1 MPTREK
7 PPTTSFQKWVHPN
20 GEPWARFVRTRSGTR
35 LQFPG
40 RAEFLLSETGQVLSR
55 HPFPGVTPEGIRDL
69 EQNHVLPLVLSR
81 HEKIVLHASAV
92 DVKGGAIAFAGAS
105 GRGKSTLA
113 TSFATSDGRLL
124 SDDGLV
130 AEPRNG
136 GFELLPT
143 HPSVRLWADSEEAL
157 LGPRLSDVGGA
168 ADAKARIPAGNG
180 IAYCSVSR
188 PLRRLYVLGDGS
200 SPDVVIEDLAGCD
213 ALVELMRLSF
223 LLDVDRPAA
232 VAAHFDRLSSFVRT
246 TGLYRLDFPR
256 KYELLPAVRQI
267 VLRHRPKAPVRPGG
281 APGPS

>member
-1 MPTREK
+1 MLTPDK
-7 PPTTSFQKWVHPN
+7 PPTTSFQKWIRPN

-55 HPFPGVTPEGIRDL
+55 RTFPGVTAEEVRDL
-69 EQNHVLPLVLSR
+69 ERSQVLPLVLSR
-81 HEKIVLHASAV
+81 HEKLVLHASAV
-92 DVKGGAIAFAGAS
+92 AVGGGAIAFAGAS

-130 AEPRNG
+130 AEPRSG

-143 HPSVRLWADSEEAL
+143 HPSVRLWADSQEAL
-157 LGPRLSDVGGA
+157 VGPGRTGIGGA
-168 ADAKARIPAGNG
+168 AHGKARIPAGNG
-180 IAYCSVSR
+180 IAYCKVSR
-188 PLRRLYVLGDGS
+188 PLRRLYVLGDGTS
-200 SPDVVIEDLAGCD
+200 RDIVIEDLAGCD

-256 KYELLPAVRQI
+256 RYELLPAVRRIILQ
-267 VLRHRPKAPVRPGG
+267 HRPNVPSRPRG
-281 APGPS
+281 APAPS